1 MLKKQIYTPNHA
13 VRIKNIFQYLCYLN
27 FGTTTMKLRSLAM
40 LTVGI
45 CTISGLK
52 AQEKSNLIKLNLW
65 PLTVGNISLE
75 YERSINEHLSINGTV
90 SYRPDASLPFK
101 SLWESAFDDDNNI
114 LGEAKLGAFSITPEV
129 RFYLGNKEA
138 LKGFYIAPFVKYAN
152 YNIHTKITVDESNY
166 HREVPISGTLNAF
179 TAGVA
184 VGSQW
189 RLGQNIYLDWRII
202 GPNYGFNHGTF
213 AGKTSLN
220 ADEQREVKKQL
231 DEFDSNILNIKKEV
245 NAEGVTISTSGP
257 FAGIRTALSVG
268 YRF

>member
-1 MLKKQIYTPNHA
+1 
-13 VRIKNIFQYLCYLN
+13 
-27 FGTTTMKLRSLAM
+27 MKLHYLAV
-40 LTVGI
+40 LTLGI

-65 PLTVGNISLE
+65 PLSVGNIALE
-75 YERSINEHLSINGTV
+75 YERSLNEHLSINGTI
-90 SYRPDASLPFK
+90 SYRPKANLPFK

-129 RFYLGNKEA
+129 RFYISNKEV

-152 YNIHTKITVDESNY
+152 YSVQTKITVDESNY

-184 VGSQW
+184 VGNQW
-189 RLGQNIYLDWRII
+189 KLGENIYLDWRIV
-202 GPNYGFNHGTF
+202 GPSYGFNNGKF
-213 AGKTSLN
+213 EGKTPLN
-220 ADEQREVKKQL
+220 TDEQREVKRQL
-231 DEFDSNILNIKKEV
+231 EEFDSNLMKIKKEV
-245 NAEGVTISTSGP
+245 NADGVTLSTSGP
-257 FAGIRTALSVG
+257 FAGIRTALSIG

>member
-1 MLKKQIYTPNHA
+1 
-13 VRIKNIFQYLCYLN
+13 
-27 FGTTTMKLRSLAM
+27 MKLHYLAM
-40 LTVGI
+40 FTLGI

-65 PLTVGNISLE
+65 PLSVGNIALE
-75 YERSINEHLSINGTV
+75 YERSINEHLSINGTI
-90 SYRPDASLPFK
+90 SYRPKANLPFK

-129 RFYLGNKEA
+129 RFYISNKEV

-152 YNIHTKITVDESNY
+152 YSVQTKITVDESNY

-184 VGSQW
+184 VGNQW
-189 RLGQNIYLDWRII
+189 KLGENIYLDWRIV
-202 GPNYGFNHGTF
+202 GPSYGFNNGKF
-213 AGKTSLN
+213 EGKTPLN
-220 ADEQREVKKQL
+220 TDEQREIKRQL
-231 DEFDSNILNIKKEV
+231 EEFDSNLMKIKKEV
-245 NAEGVTISTSGP
+245 NADGVTLSTSGP
-257 FAGIRTALSVG
+257 FAGIRTALSIG